1 MLQLGEIVTY
11 EGQWRGF
18 WISPFIVLGLVKI
31 LHKILYLRLL
41 IKGRIYPVQKLDVLK
56 QKKKKK
62 CIPHF
67 RRENRENSRD
77 KEIVL
82 VTNNSYSHI
91 YCGSQCETRKGVL
104 RTVICTALSIGLCC
118 HSLHA
123 KVLSGANKKVFF
135 CCFTYI
141 CIYVQM
147 QVQ

>member
-31 LHKILYLRLL
+31 LQKILYLRLL

-56 QKKKKK
+56 QKKINKKK
-62 CIPHF
+62 SAYLISGEKTVETKKLCQ
-67 RRENRENSRD
+67 
-77 KEIVL
+77 L
-82 VTNNSYSHI
+82 LI

-104 RTVICTALSIGLCC
+104 RTVVSTALSIGLCC

-123 KVLSGANKKVFF
+123 KVLSGANKEVFF